1 MEKDKKAK
9 SKKSKVQKTSKVS
22 NTKSVKKIE
31 KENKEEKVVEEEKEI
46 LLDKDEVKEEATVEV
61 ESKEEKKVAASTDK
75 KKRRIYYSTTEQ
87 TEVKKF
93 VIVILVVLLC
103 VVGVYFLTRIF
114 VTKDLLNKKEEEKV
128 EEVIPGEV
136 NYDMAIIGTIM
147 NRPYDDY
154 YVAIYDLSGDYAY
167 DMGTMIKSFT
177 DANKDKKDKK
187 IYKVDLSSELNK
199 SYYKPEEVN
208 EKATGVSDLK
218 VGDITLLRIKRTKN
232 RDGSYTYKINKYIT
246 ELDAMKKELGV

>member
-9 SKKSKVQKTSKVS
+9 SKKAKTQKTSKVS
-22 NTKSVKKIE
+22 NTKSVEKIE
-31 KENKEEKVVEEEKEI
+31 KETKEEKIVEEVKEVEVEEKV
-46 LLDKDEVKEEATVEV
+46 EVKEEKPVV
-61 ESKEEKKVAASTDK
+61 SPSTDK

-114 VTKDLLNKKEEEKV
+114 VTKDLLNKKEEEKT

-167 DMGTMIKSFT
+167 DMATMIKKFA
-177 DANKDKKDKK
+177 DANKDNKNKK
-187 IYKVDLSSELNK
+187 IYKVDLGSELNK

-218 VGDITLLRIKRTKN
+218 VGDITLLRIKRSKN

-246 ELDAMKKELGV
+246 ELDAMKKELGVE